1 MKRADVIRYMLAL
14 EIIFIVLLPSLAS
27 ANDGFITAF
36 PIERD
41 EMTLDRLAQPNTYFD
56 KAGRRRC
63 ACFGPGIARS
73 WRRRLGQ
80 AGRFRAALSSGLA

>member
-1 MKRADVIRYMLAL
+1 MLAL

-41 EMTLDRLAQPNTYFD
+41 EMTLERLAQPNTYFD
-56 KAGRRRC
+56 KVGRKF
-63 ACFGPGIARS
+63 AI
-73 WRRRLGQ
+73 LGFESGTFE
-80 AGRFRAALSSGLA
+80 AWAYSLKLCRNFESSSDGVCDGGSVSA